1 MDIFQILASMA
12 SIISI
17 PLAIYFARKNNNT
30 TSEKA
35 RLDIIKTLSYRLSSA
50 HTLTY
55 EDIDSVYK
63 SKLREHEIVHAQFN
77 QEDILNDLKS
87 DIMSNAF
94 LENDV
99 RNKILYNL
107 SSIEFINSTSA
118 LDMFNR
124 PLMPFIKLFI
134 SPFPHIL
141 FVASII
147 TCAILLCPY
156 IMDLVFYSI
165 KHNSFDTEYLY
176 QLYRDIYFYDFY
188 LRISLICLFIFS
200 VIIFFRK
207 KYIKKHF
214 HT

>member
-1 MDIFQILASMA
+1 MDIFQIIASMA

-17 PLAIYFARKNNNT
+17 PLAIYYARKNNNT

-50 HTLTY
+50 YTLTY

-63 SKLREHEIVHAQFN
+63 SKLREHEIVRAQFN

-118 LDMFNR
+118 LDIFNK
-124 PLMPFIKLFI
+124 PLMPFIRLFI
-134 SPFPHIL
+134 SPIPYIF

-147 TCAILLCPY
+147 TSVILLCPY
-156 IMDLVFYSI
+156 ILDLIFYSI
-165 KHNSFDTEYLY
+165 KNNSFNAEYLY
-176 QLYRDIYFYDFY
+176 RLCAKILYYDLY
-188 LRISLICLFIFS
+188 LHISLICLFVFS
-200 VIIFFRK
+200 VISFFRK

-214 HT
+214 HI

>member
-63 SKLREHEIVHAQFN
+63 SKLREHEIVHVQFN

-134 SPFPHIL
+134 SPIPYIFFI
-141 FVASII
+141 ASII

-156 IMDLVFYSI
+156 ILDIILSSI
-165 KHNSFDTEYLY
+165 KHNSFDIEYLY
-176 QLYRDIYFYDFY
+176 RLYENIHYNLY

-200 VIIFFRK
+200 VIFFFRK

>member
-107 SSIEFINSTSA
+107 SSIEFINSTPVF
-118 LDMFNR
+118 DMFNK
-124 PLMPFIKLFI
+124 PLMPFIRLFI
-134 SPFPHIL
+134 SPIPYIFFI
-141 FVASII
+141 ACII
-147 TCAILLCPY
+147 TCVILLCPS
-156 IMDLVFYSI
+156 ILELIFYCI
-165 KHNSFDTEYLY
+165 KYNSFDIEL
-176 QLYRDIYFYDFY
+176 LYRLCTYIYNDIY
-188 LRISLICLFIFS
+188 LCTSLICLFVFS
-200 VIIFFRK
+200 VISFFRK
-207 KYIKKHF
+207 RYIKKHF

>member
-1 MDIFQILASMA
+1 MDIFQVLASMA

-107 SSIEFINSTSA
+107 SSIEFMNNTSV
-118 LDMFNR
+118 LDMLNR
-124 PLMPFIKLFI
+124 PFMPFIKLFI
-134 SPFPHIL
+134 SPFPYIF
-141 FVASII
+141 FVVSII
-147 TCAILLCPY
+147 TSVILLCPY
-156 IMDLVFYSI
+156 ILDMILYCI
-165 KHNSFDTEYLY
+165 EYNSFNTKYLY
-176 QLYRDIYFYDFY
+176 ELYDHIHYNLY
-188 LRISLICLFIFS
+188 LRISLICLFVFS
-200 VIIFFRK
+200 VIFFFRK

-214 HT
+214 HI